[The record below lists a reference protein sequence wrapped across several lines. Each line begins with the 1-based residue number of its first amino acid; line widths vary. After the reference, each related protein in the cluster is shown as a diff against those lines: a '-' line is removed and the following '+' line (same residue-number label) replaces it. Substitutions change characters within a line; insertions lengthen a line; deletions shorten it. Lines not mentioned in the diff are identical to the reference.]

1 VKAVRSLLH
10 RSGLV
15 QQTERLITLGGQRL
29 PRVAETQHVLVCGTT
44 GTGKSTL
51 ISEVIEAAR
60 GRGDRLVVCDPAGT
74 FLSHFARNGDVVLNP
89 FDRRAPG
96 WSVFNE
102 MRVDYDAERLAR
114 SIVPDGRGEDAAWHH
129 YARVL
134 LAAVMR
140 VLIRSG
146 ESTTAALIRYCTA
159 MPASELGALLAG
171 TPAVALFEP
180 DAAKALASTRFII
193 ASHLTPHAFLRSGG
207 FSLRQWTSQGAGSL
221 FLTWRPDMQ
230 AALAPLMAAWIGII
244 ANETLSLAP
253 DPNRRL
259 WLVLDELAAL
269 GQIPALCDALSLGR
283 KYGLCVLAGLQSTA
297 QLDQL
302 YGREAAITLRACFR
316 TLVVLGISRTD
327 PDTAEMLSRALGD
340 REVTKADESR
350 GLGDQGYS
358 RSATARRVIERL
370 LLPSEIAGLP
380 DLSGHLA
387 IAGTS
392 LIHQIALTPIE
403 RRHVV
408 DPFQDHNS

>member
-1 VKAVRSLLH
+1 
-10 RSGLV
+10 
-15 QQTERLITLGGQRL
+15 
-29 PRVAETQHVLVCGTT
+29 
-44 GTGKSTL
+44 
-51 ISEVIEAAR
+51 
-60 GRGDRLVVCDPAGT
+60 
-74 FLSHFARNGDVVLNP
+74 
-89 FDRRAPG
+89 
-96 WSVFNE
+96 
-102 MRVDYDAERLAR
+102 
-114 SIVPDGRGEDAAWHH
+114 
-129 YARVL
+129 
-134 LAAVMR
+134 MR
-140 VLIRSG
+140 VLIRCG
-146 ESTTAALIRYCTA
+146 ESTTEALIRYCTA
-159 MPASELGALLAG
+159 VPALELGALLAG

-207 FSLRQWTSQGAGSL
+207 FSLRQWTSQGEGSL

-253 DPNRRL
+253 DPDRRL

-269 GQIPALCDALSLGR
+269 GQIPALGDALSLGR

-316 TLVVLGISRTD
+316 SLVVLGISRTD

-340 REVTKADESR
+340 REVIRADESR
-350 GLGDQGYS
+350 GLGDQGHS

-392 LIHQIALTPIE
+392 SIHQIGLTPIE
-403 RRHVV
+403 RNRVV
-408 DPFQDHNS
+408 DPFQDHNP

>member
-1 VKAVRSLLH
+1 MKAVRSLLH
-10 RSGLV
+10 RAGLV
-15 QQTERLITLGGQRL
+15 QQTERRITLGGRPL
-29 PRVAETQHVLVCGTT
+29 PRAAETQHVLVCGTT

-51 ISEVIEAAR
+51 ISEIIDAAR
-60 GRGDRLVVCDPAGT
+60 CRGDRLVVCDPAGT
-74 FLSHFARNGDVVLNP
+74 FLSYFARNGDIVLNP
-89 FDRRAPG
+89 FDRRTPG
-96 WSVFNE
+96 WSIFNE
-102 MRVDYDAERLAR
+102 VRVDYDAERLAR

-134 LAAVMR
+134 VAAVIR
-140 VLIRSG
+140 VLIRRG
-146 ESTTAALIRYCTA
+146 ETTTEALIRYCTA
-159 MPASELGALLAG
+159 MPASELGTLLAG

-193 ASHLTPHAFLRSGG
+193 ASHLTPHAFLRSGDL
-207 FSLRQWTSQGAGSL
+207 SLRQWTSRGTGSL

-230 AALAPLMAAWIGII
+230 TALAPLMAAWIGII
-244 ANETLSLAP
+244 ANEALSLAP
-253 DPNRRL
+253 DPERRL

-269 GQIPALCDALSLGR
+269 GQIPALGDALSLGR

-302 YGREAAITLRACFR
+302 YGREAAITVRACFR

-340 REVTKADESR
+340 REVTRADESR

-380 DLSGHLA
+380 DLAGHLA
-387 IAGTS
+387 IAGAS
-392 LIHQIALTPIE
+392 SIHQIALAPIE
-403 RRHVV
+403 RARLV
-408 DPFQDHNS
+408 DPFQDLLP